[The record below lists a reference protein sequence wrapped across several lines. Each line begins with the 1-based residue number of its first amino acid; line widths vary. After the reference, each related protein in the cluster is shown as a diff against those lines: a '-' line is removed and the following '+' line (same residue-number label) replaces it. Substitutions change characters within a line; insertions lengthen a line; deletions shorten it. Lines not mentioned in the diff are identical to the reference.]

1 MVNLKIRLILIIVG
15 AWYKMY
21 LILKCQTIYFI
32 ITTIKRVIKLNL
44 SDLNLGGL
52 FYIFIIKTIL
62 VFYYQFVV
70 LNKICTDDIFPRG
83 V

>member
-1 MVNLKIRLILIIVG
+1 MVLGTKC
-15 AWYKMY
+15 
-21 LILKCQTIYFI
+21 ILKCQTIYFI

-44 SDLNLGGL
+44 LDINLGGL

-62 VFYYQFVV
+62 VFYYQFVI